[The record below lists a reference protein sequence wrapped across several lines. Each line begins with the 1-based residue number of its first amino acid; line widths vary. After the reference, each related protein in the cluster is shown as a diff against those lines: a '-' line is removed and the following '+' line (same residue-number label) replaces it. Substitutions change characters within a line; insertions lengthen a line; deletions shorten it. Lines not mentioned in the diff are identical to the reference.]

1 MRVIHWYRRTAL
13 VNGAALAVVL
23 ATTGSA
29 AAATVGAEAAPLMSV
44 AADSMPLTALKSSLL
59 PGGDVSTT
67 WQANGALVRAAG
79 APGSQVSFS
88 QPSPTSMTAWV
99 DAPASAVSDA
109 KQYAAAG
116 RSVYWDALG
125 AGMSEAEAQHMASE
139 MGGSIPGVAPA
150 ASTNIFNSACATIA
164 GGTDGGIQGR
174 ACLVQTFLQQKPGQ
188 WYIEN
193 KIQSSAASTK
203 HGIQPLTQEKA
214 WYCYCANGFTYD
226 RVAWQPA
233 RAYGVSG
240 VPISLSASF
249 AGFSVSVSLTVFPE
263 SVGPVTPS
271 GISQP
276 AFGSIWK
283 GQNAATWDQA
293 NSVAIIHNGPGSPSN
308 ARVNLTL
315 VWVTL

>member
-1 MRVIHWYRRTAL
+1 
-13 VNGAALAVVL
+13 L
-23 ATTGSA
+23 ATTASA
-29 AAATVGAEAAPLMSV
+29 AAATVGPAAAPLMSV
-44 AADSMPLTALKSSLL
+44 AADSMPLTALQSSLL

-88 QPSPTSMTAWV
+88 QLSPTSMTAWV
-99 DAPASAVSDA
+99 EAPATAVSDA

-125 AGMSEAEAQHMASE
+125 AGMSEADARQMAKE

-150 ASTNIFNSACATIA
+150 ASASIFNSVCATVI
-164 GGTDGGIQGR
+164 GGTDNGIQGK
-174 ACLVQTFLQQKPGQ
+174 ACLVQSFLQQKAPNQ

-214 WYCYCANGFTYD
+214 WYCYCANGFTYE

-233 RAYGVSG
+233 QTHGVSG
-240 VPISLSASF
+240 VPITLSASA
-249 AGFSVSVSLTVFPE
+249 AGFSVSVSLMVFPE

-271 GISQP
+271 GFNQP
-276 AFGSIWK
+276 AFGAIWK